1 MPALKC
7 SEDVFLLFK
16 DKYGLDSDGDIHAV
30 GLFAFS
36 LVEKERMEWLAHVR
50 SDTGTEPTEA
60 QIADWYKSKPDE
72 YFEEIGKTANRWFY
86 AFSRILLSDEIED
99 GKREAIKEAVG
110 ELGKFWPNFWVGNL
124 VGLTS
129 NLVF

>member
-1 MPALKC
+1 
-7 SEDVFLLFK
+7 
-16 DKYGLDSDGDIHAV
+16 
-30 GLFAFS
+30 
-36 LVEKERMEWLAHVR
+36 MEWLAHVR

-72 YFEEIGKTANRWFY
+72 YFADIGKIANRWFY

-110 ELGKFWPNFWVGNL
+110 ELGKFWPNFWIGNL
-124 VGLTS
+124 VGFTS
-129 NLVF
+129 NLVFTFVVVIFVFFITSDFSFISWAKKLMGSATH